1 MAILK
6 FGKTICVAS
15 LLSFGLMSNAY
26 AVDDEDVLGQFL
38 EQKFATQQVV
48 QNGAPVQTLES
59 DPLAAYMQPS
69 ANFNAAPTRAVD
81 TNTIQ
86 YQAAQ
91 AGPMLKAQS
100 ALIMNA
106 KTGQILYQK
115 NMSSVRSIASISK
128 LMSAMV
134 LLDAHLDMNEQ
145 ITITEAEIDR
155 LKGTSSRL
163 SVGTTLTRAQ
173 LLHLGL
179 MSSENRAIHALAR
192 TYPGGMPAF
201 VAAMNNKARSLGMVN
216 SRFYEPTGLDPRN
229 VSTALE
235 LGKMVQAASNYAKIR
250 ELTTSN
256 YGQAYTSSGKL
267 QQYKNTNVLV
277 REGQMNITLQKTGY
291 IREAGRSMVLQAKMG
306 QTPVVIVV
314 LGSATS
320 ASRASDARS
329 LGSIAQMTL

>member
-38 EQKFATQQVV
+38 EQKFATQQVA
-48 QNGAPVQTLES
+48 QNGAPVQTLEP

-106 KTGQILYQK
+106 KTGQILYLK

-128 LMSAMV
+128 FVGGHYA
-134 LLDAHLDMNEQ
+134 DAGA
-145 ITITEAEIDR
+145 IVA
-155 LKGTSSRL
+155 
-163 SVGTTLTRAQ
+163 
-173 LLHLGL
+173 LGFD
-179 MSSENRAIHALAR
+179 E
-192 TYPGGMPAF
+192 
-201 VAAMNNKARSLGMVN
+201 
-216 SRFYEPTGLDPRN
+216 
-229 VSTALE
+229 
-235 LGKMVQAASNYAKIR
+235 
-250 ELTTSN
+250 
-256 YGQAYTSSGKL
+256 
-267 QQYKNTNVLV
+267 
-277 REGQMNITLQKTGY
+277 
-291 IREAGRSMVLQAKMG
+291 
-306 QTPVVIVV
+306 
-314 LGSATS
+314 
-320 ASRASDARS
+320 
-329 LGSIAQMTL
+329 

>member
-6 FGKTICVAS
+6 FGKTICITS
-15 LLSFGLMSNAY
+15 LLSLGLMSNAY

-38 EQKFATQQVV
+38 EQKFATQQV
-48 QNGAPVQTLES
+48 QNNTPLQTAEY

-69 ANFNAAPTRAVD
+69 VNFNAAPVNAVH

-106 KTGQILYQK
+106 KTGQVLYQK

-155 LKGTSSRL
+155 LKGTGSRL

-173 LLHLGL
+173 LLHL
-179 MSSENRAIHALAR
+179 
-192 TYPGGMPAF
+192 
-201 VAAMNNKARSLGMVN
+201 AAMNAKARSLGMAN

-235 LGKMVQAASNYAKIR
+235 LGKMVQAASHYAKIR

-256 YGQAYTSSGKL
+256 YGQAYTSNGKL

-277 REGQMNITLQKTGY
+277 REGLMNITLQKTGY

-329 LGSIAQMTL
+329 LGNIAQTTL

>member
-6 FGKTICVAS
+6 FGKTICITS
-15 LLSFGLMSNAY
+15 LLSLGLMSNAY

-38 EQKFATQQVV
+38 EQKFATQQV
-48 QNGAPVQTLES
+48 QNNVPLQTAEY

-69 ANFNAAPTRAVD
+69 ANFNAAPVNAVH

-106 KTGQILYQK
+106 KTGQVLYQK

-155 LKGTSSRL
+155 LKGTGSRL

-192 TYPGGMPAF
+192 TYPGGMSAF
-201 VAAMNNKARSLGMVN
+201 VAAMNAKARSLGMAN
-216 SRFYEPTGLDPRN
+216 SRFY
-229 VSTALE
+229 
-235 LGKMVQAASNYAKIR
+235 
-250 ELTTSN
+250 
-256 YGQAYTSSGKL
+256 
-267 QQYKNTNVLV
+267 
-277 REGQMNITLQKTGY
+277 
-291 IREAGRSMVLQAKMG
+291 
-306 QTPVVIVV
+306 
-314 LGSATS
+314 
-320 ASRASDARS
+320 
-329 LGSIAQMTL
+329 